1 MHTLFTFKKEKRK
14 KGEVEQYKKKK
25 KNQVTFKRMVEQKS
39 SADMSKSILMV
50 MLSLR
55 V

>member
-1 MHTLFTFKKEKRK
+1 MHTLFTLK
-14 KGEVEQYKKKK
+14 KGEVEQCKKKK
-25 KNQVTFKRMVEQKS
+25 KNEVTFKRMVEQKS
-39 SADMSKSILMV
+39 SVDISKRILMV